1 MEIVQQIIDA
11 LGLVP
16 HPEGGHYV
24 ETWRDRVSEG
34 ARGTGS
40 AIYYL
45 LRAGE
50 VSMWHRIDAAE
61 LWHFYTGGPL
71 ELRIFAD
78 GTGIERHVLGTDI
91 LRQERPQVVVP
102 AGAWQSARSLG
113 DWTLVGC
120 TVSPAFEFET
130 FELAPAGW
138 TPGAS
143 KPGAGSA

>member
-1 MEIVQQIIDA
+1 MQIVERIIDA

-24 ETWRDRVSEG
+24 ETWRDRVSGG
-34 ARGTGS
+34 ARGSGS

-61 LWHFYTGGPL
+61 VWHLYMGGPL
-71 ELRIFAD
+71 ELSLSPD
-78 GTGIERHVLGTDI
+78 GMAVERHVLGTDV
-91 LRQERPQVVVP
+91 LRGERPQVVVP
-102 AGAWQSARSLG
+102 AGAWQSARPLA

-120 TVSPAFEFET
+120 TVSPAFELAS
-130 FELAPAGW
+130 FELAPADW
-138 TPGAS
+138 APGAS
-143 KPGAGSA
+143 RPGSAE